1 MGPATD
7 ISGMPSE
14 SLFAKT
20 FPASSLHLCYCL
32 AHQVSGSRTGRAGWV
47 SGLFVSILVGL
58 SIRVLS
64 GRIDGPVAALS
75 HAIERRVQFLS
86 LADIAQRQLG

>member
-1 MGPATD
+1 MTAALSQLLAVASAKF
-7 ISGMPSE
+7 IV
-14 SLFAKT
+14 SL
-20 FPASSLHLCYCL
+20 
-32 AHQVSGSRTGRAGWV
+32 
-47 SGLFVSILVGL
+47 SGLFASVLVGL